1 MRVIGNGSVVQRDK
15 SKPRS
20 RCRDW
25 ELSVKVD
32 EGGRA
37 RRRTKAYHG
46 TWTQAQQAL
55 KSFADELSG
64 PSCDA
69 VTVSGWF
76 AMWTERRRLSG
87 AYSERTLRTDREK
100 LRPFVERYG
109 DRLVRDVS
117 REDVRDAYQA
127 VMRGETPS
135 GRKWSPHSVGR
146 MRTCLGKMMRD
157 AVDEGFALSNP
168 TEGVPVPK
176 RPRTSGRAMPPA
188 QADALLSTLV
198 WARQGHRAVAL
209 ALGCGLRR
217 SEVCALRWE
226 DIRDGCVH
234 VERSADDGGG
244 DSAAKSDAGYR
255 VVPMPHVVAAGL
267 ESARGVGKVVDT
279 TPHSLSRWWRRNR
292 SRLGC
297 AGYRFHDLRHSYATR
312 LAASGVHIRVAM
324 ELCGWA
330 SVDVAMRVYT
340 HVADDMLVDA
350 VARAFPPCGFRA
362 GLVPET
368 RKSGASAVRQTP
380 RLTCASTY
388 GGRYWVRTSGPRR
401 VKTLGPYPHPL

>member
-15 SKPRS
+15 TKPRS

-25 ELSVKVD
+25 ELSVKVE
-32 EGGRA
+32 EGGRV
-37 RRRTKAYHG
+37 RRRTRAYHG
-46 TWTQAQQAL
+46 TWSGAKEAL
-55 KSFADELSG
+55 TAFVDELRG

-69 VTVSGWF
+69 VTVSDWF
-76 AMWTERRRLSG
+76 GEWTKRRRESG

-109 DRLVRDVS
+109 ERLVSSIS

-135 GRKWSPHSVGR
+135 GRRWSPHSVGR

-157 AVDEGFALSNP
+157 AVDEGCALSNP
-168 TEGVPVPK
+168 TAGVPVPK
-176 RPRTSGRAMPPA
+176 RPRTSGRAMPAA
-188 QADALLSTLV
+188 QADALLSTLE
-198 WARQGHRAVAL
+198 WTRQGHRAVAL

-217 SEVCALRWE
+217 SEVCALRW
-226 DIRDGCVH
+226 DDVSDGCVH

-244 DSAAKSDAGYR
+244 DSAAKSEAGYR
-255 VVPMPHVVAAGL
+255 VVPMPAVVADGL
-267 ESARGVGKVVDT
+267 ESVRGVGKVVDT

-292 SRLGC
+292 ARLGC

-324 ELCGWA
+324 ELCGWS

-340 HVADDMLVDA
+340 HVADSMKVDA
-350 VARAFPPCGFRA
+350 IAKAFPPCGFRA
-362 GLVPET
+362 GSPSET
-368 RKSGASAVRQTP
+368 RKSGASGKPKTP
-380 RLTCASTY
+380 RLTCISAY

>member
-1 MRVIGNGSVVQRDK
+1 MRVIGNGSVVQRDR

-32 EGGRA
+32 DCGRV
-37 RRRTKAYHG
+37 RRRTRAYHG
-46 TWTQAQQAL
+46 TWSGAKSAL
-55 KSFADELSG
+55 GEFVDELRG

-69 VTVSGWF
+69 VTVADWY
-76 AMWTERRRLSG
+76 AMWTERRRGSC

-109 DRLVRDVS
+109 GRLVRDIS
-117 REDVRDAYQA
+117 REDVRDAYRA

-135 GRKWSPHSVGR
+135 GRAWSPHSVGR

-157 AVDEGFALSNP
+157 AVDEGYAVENP

-188 QADALLSTLV
+188 DADALLSTLE
-198 WARQGHRAVAL
+198 WARQGHRAVGL

-217 SEVCALRWE
+217 SEICALRW
-226 DIRDGCVH
+226 DDVRNGCVH
-234 VERSADDGGG
+234 VERSADDDGE
-244 DSAAKSDAGYR
+244 DAPPKSDAGNR
-255 VVPMPHVVAAGL
+255 VVPMPPAVAAGL
-267 ESARGVGKVVDT
+267 ESVRGLGRVVDT

-292 SRLGC
+292 SKLGC
-297 AGYRFHDLRHSYATR
+297 PEYRFHDLRHSYATR

-340 HVADDMLVDA
+340 HVADSMKVDA
-350 VARAFPPCGFRA
+350 IARAFPPCGFRA
-362 GLVPET
+362 GSASETHEKRVP
-368 RKSGASAVRQTP
+368 RKPPTP
-380 RLTCASTY
+380 HLTCASAY

-401 VKTLGPYPHPL
+401 VKTLGPWPHPL